1 MRRAVLVILL
11 AVVVVIAGT
20 SAGVAL
26 WLRRYGPPPELLIQR
41 ADGNLALLDAQG
53 QRRQLTTDADGRTR
67 SYGFPTPAPN
77 GRSVAYVE
85 TVRTTDAISSS
96 LVVHRLQG
104 ARRVL
109 FGSRDA
115 QPFYLYWSPDSAHIA
130 FLTGDTGGMMLRT
143 VNAQGTPVP
152 QQIIPGQ
159 PSYFS
164 WTPDSRRLLLHT
176 GGSAPGGS
184 LSLWSIGDD
193 MPRTWETQPSMFQA
207 PAWLEDGRTAVA
219 AITDGP
225 DAALARLDDAGN
237 VLQKLATSRSGM
249 LFVMSPS
256 RELVAYVPLSIG
268 GAGNLR
274 IVGVDGNGDR
284 EAIATPVLTFLWSP
298 DSTKLAFLTTA
309 SETDR
314 TVAFKAQATLT
325 LRWNVLD
332 LPTGE
337 ARALKSFEPTEAFLN
352 LLPFFDQ
359 YAQSIR
365 LWDQASRR
373 LVYADPAGVWT
384 LDVVS
389 GEAARIDEGVLGMW
403 MEH

>member
-1 MRRAVLVILL
+1 
-11 AVVVVIAGT
+11 
-20 SAGVAL
+20 
-26 WLRRYGPPPELLIQR
+26 
-41 ADGNLALLDAQG
+41 
-53 QRRQLTTDADGRTR
+53 
-67 SYGFPTPAPN
+67 
-77 GRSVAYVE
+77 
-85 TVRTTDAISSS
+85 
-96 LVVHRLQG
+96 
-104 ARRVL
+104 
-109 FGSRDA
+109 
-115 QPFYLYWSPDSAHIA
+115 
-130 FLTGDTGGMMLRT
+130 
-143 VNAQGTPVP
+143 
-152 QQIIPGQ
+152 
-159 PSYFS
+159 
-164 WTPDSRRLLLHT
+164 
-176 GGSAPGGS
+176 
-184 LSLWSIGDD
+184 
-193 MPRTWETQPSMFQA
+193 MFQA

-219 AITDGP
+219 VITDGP

-237 VLQKLATSRSGM
+237 VLQKLATSRAGM

-314 TVAFKAQATLT
+314 TVAFKGQATLT

-365 LWDQASRR
+365 LWDQASGR

-389 GEAARIDEGVLGMW
+389 GEAALIDEGVLGMW